1 MTKNSESIDS
11 AIRLRYDRGSRFVF
25 TSCETS
31 LLLYPYPLILMASKT
46 FSCFCVGF
54 LASLFLGAQA
64 FSQSPKVEFKQSDD
78 ENGRIIRCVVDEK
91 PLFTYRDSPANFE
104 DLKANE
110 YKTYIS
116 ELYTPD
122 GRNILR
128 DSPADH
134 VHHHALMFAIAA
146 DGVNFWEE
154 YGKDK
159 AGVQFAPTFS
169 GNTPQRP
176 QNAPPVLWKRVQWF
190 APGQKLILNERR
202 IIRPILDKELG
213 ATLITWRT
221 GLSVPQD
228 KESVQLSGSHYYGLG
243 MRFDQTMDKNGT
255 FFCDAGSKIAEDN
268 VRGDEKKTP
277 CKWMAYTAELHGK
290 PVTVAVFDSPDNP
303 RPMSA
308 FTMGE
313 ADQSFAYI
321 SATVDLEKEPITL
334 EKDKPISFEYGVAT
348 WEGKQ
353 SVDAVQKAYE
363 RWLATRRPRR

>member
-1 MTKNSESIDS
+1 
-11 AIRLRYDRGSRFVF
+11 
-25 TSCETS
+25 
-31 LLLYPYPLILMASKT
+31 MASKT
-46 FSCFCVGF
+46 FSYFCVGF
-54 LASLFLGAQA
+54 LVSLFLGTQA

-78 ENGRIIRCVVDEK
+78 ENGRVIRCVVDEK

-104 DLKANE
+104 DLKENE

-159 AGVQFAPTFS
+159 SGVQFAPAFNRTA
-169 GNTPQRP
+169 PQPP

-190 APGQKLILNERR
+190 APGQKLVLNERR

-221 GLSVPQD
+221 GLSVPQE
-228 KESVQLSGSHYYGLG
+228 KESVELSGSHYYGLG
-243 MRFDQTMDKNGT
+243 MRFDETMDKNGT
-255 FFCDAGSKIAEDN
+255 FFCDAGSKIVEDN
-268 VRGDEKKTP
+268 VRGDEKKTT

-303 RPMSA
+303 QPMGA
-308 FTMGE
+308 FTMGQ
-313 ADQSFAYI
+313 AGQSFAYI

-353 SVDAVQKAYE
+353 SVDAVQKVYE
-363 RWLATRRPRR
+363 RWLASRRSRR